1 MDKLIEF
8 LKSLFGI
15 IYDLLDKIFSNKYFQ
30 TFAPIIL
37 EFAQNAIDEVDKIAE
52 EAEKNGTPLSSNQK
66 KEMAFNVVKN
76 LAKANGFEYVS
87 TWVINRS
94 IEDAFILKR
103 VEENSDF
110 LKETAMDMGTH
121 SGLTARERRPK

>member
-1 MDKLIEF
+1 MIEF
-8 LKSLFGI
+8 LKKLFGI
-15 IYDLLDKIFSNKYFQ
+15 VYDIIENIFSNKYFQ

-37 EFAQNAIDEVDKIAE
+37 EFAKDAVSEVDRLSE
-52 EAEKNGTPLSSNQK
+52 EAERSGNPLSSVQK

-103 VEENSDF
+103 VEENPEF
-110 LKETAMDMGTH
+110 LKETAIDMGTH
-121 SGLTARERRPK
+121 SGKTARDRRPE